1 MTSESDH
8 SAHRSDVFP
17 CAGLLCN
24 TFAPR
29 AVDAVRPV
37 LPVLSLVDTCCCVG
51 ASLTGAAAT
60 RSPIAAQVLL
70 PVRVPCQIWTFLIRI

>member
-1 MTSESDH
+1 M
-8 SAHRSDVFP
+8 FG
-17 CAGLLCN
+17 AGLLCN

-51 ASLTGAAAT
+51 ASLTGAAAA

-70 PVRVPCQIWTFLIRI
+70 PVHHPDSGPKSALTQILPPD

>member
-1 MTSESDH
+1 MPSCPSRALRTQQL
-8 SAHRSDVFP
+8 SARAT
-17 CAGLLCN
+17 AGLLCN
-24 TFAPR
+24 TFAPH

-51 ASLTGAAAT
+51 ASLTGAAAA

-70 PVRVPCQIWTFLIRI
+70 PVRAPCLT